1 MQAFLVLG
9 KEFKE
14 TWQPNGAYEE
24 GLVQKMASQDWRL
37 RRCASLENS
46 MFALG
51 HAAFGDKVP
60 DPDDAAIHAA
70 LTAARSFMQN
80 PRALE
85 SLSRHEYRIHR
96 IYQNTL
102 KELQQVQAMRH
113 ERERLEL
120 IRATGLYKTAK
131 MKGLPYHPEDDAFT
145 HASVGSF

>member
-1 MQAFLVLG
+1 MDISKSRLDANRENATHSTGPKTEEGKKISSLNALRTGLNSPVDVLPHEDMQAFLVLG

-14 TWQPNGAYEE
+14 TWQPQGAYEE

-80 PRALE
+80 PRTRANME
-85 SLSRHEYRIHR
+85 FSSEAQQGPGSR
-96 IYQNTL
+96 
-102 KELQQVQAMRH
+102 
-113 ERERLEL
+113 
-120 IRATGLYKTAK
+120 
-131 MKGLPYHPEDDAFT
+131 
-145 HASVGSF
+145 

>member
-1 MQAFLVLG
+1 MTPPRHVR
-9 KEFKE
+9 K
-14 TWQPNGAYEE
+14 
-24 GLVQKMASQDWRL
+24 R
-37 RRCASLENS
+37 
-46 MFALG
+46 
-51 HAAFGDKVP
+51 
-60 DPDDAAIHAA
+60 IHAA

-120 IRATGLYKTAK
+120 IRATNLYKTAK
-131 MKGLPYHPEDDAFT
+131 MKGLPYHPEDDGFVLNIAQIKEHIGRSDRRQEAQIAEKCNFNFEKFR
-145 HASVGSF
+145 ANLAA